1 MASRRLCMKPRVMRC
16 SVIVSVPVS
25 VPCDWGLLLLR
36 RIYRVCL
43 QDRLKLIVVEQ
54 FSSDSV

>member
-1 MASRRLCMKPRVMRC
+1 VKPRVMRC

-36 RIYRVCL
+36 RICRVSL
-43 QDRLKLIVVEQ
+43 EDRLKLIVVEQ
-54 FSSDSV
+54 FSSDGG